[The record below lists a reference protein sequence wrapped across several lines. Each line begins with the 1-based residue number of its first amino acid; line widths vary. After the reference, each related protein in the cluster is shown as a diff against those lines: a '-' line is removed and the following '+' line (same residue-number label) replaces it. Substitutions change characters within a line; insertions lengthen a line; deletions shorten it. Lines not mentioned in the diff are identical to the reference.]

1 MAIFDRHTSCY
12 SISFTVTLDDNF
24 TPAVISG
31 IENLR
36 VGRFEIDA
44 QGSAIPG
51 TVVSDL
57 LPLDSS
63 VEEGPVNL
71 TFPFDDLPQLSNG
84 HGYQLSVSRFML
96 SVHYEFMLHGIVQD
110 CLYYS
115 IIVFFTSVED
125 DNCFYIIIYRL
136 WLHI

>member
-1 MAIFDRHTSCY
+1 MPSADVNPTNNNAQGSCVAIFDWHTSCY
-12 SISFTVTLDDNF
+12 SINFTVTLDDTF

-71 TFPFDDLPQLSNG
+71 TFPFDDLPQLLNG
-84 HGYQLSVSRFML
+84 HGYQLSVSQFML
-96 SVHYEFMLHGIVQD
+96 RVHYVA
-110 CLYYS
+110 
-115 IIVFFTSVED
+115 
-125 DNCFYIIIYRL
+125 
-136 WLHI
+136 